1 MPADAATPL
10 LSVEG
15 LSKTYAAGRGVIDR
29 ALGRRARRL
38 TALDGISLEV
48 RANEVVGIVGE
59 SGSGKTTIARCLVRL
74 DTADA
79 GTIRFA
85 GEEVRAARGA
95 DLRRI
100 RRDMQMIYQDPYSS
114 LNPRMSVGR
123 AISEPAIV
131 HGLVDRAGAERLVRD
146 LLDRVGLP
154 PAAAQLRPQALS
166 GGQRQRVAIARALA
180 LRPRLIIADE
190 AVSALDV
197 SIQAQILNLFA
208 GLIAELG
215 LSMIFI
221 SHQLSVIAHLADR
234 VAVMYLG
241 RIVET
246 GPTGE
251 VFANPRH
258 PYTQALLTAHPEVDA
273 PRARAPALSGEIPS
287 SYAIPRGCRF
297 HTRCAHAVP
306 ACREVDPPAAAIS
319 QGHRSWCHVL
329 PEFRRARPV

>member
-1 MPADAATPL
+1 MSVELPL

-15 LSKTYAAGRGVIDR
+15 LSKTYATGRSVIDQ
-29 ALGRRARRL
+29 ALGRPAPRL

-48 RANEVVGIVGE
+48 SANEVVGIVGE

-74 DTADA
+74 DSPDA
-79 GTIRFA
+79 GTIRFL
-85 GEEVRAARGA
+85 GEEIGAAHGA

-100 RRDMQMIYQDPYSS
+100 RREMQMIYQDPYGS

-131 HGLVDRAGAERLVRD
+131 HGLIDRAEADGLVRD
-146 LLDRVGLP
+146 LLDRVGLSP
-154 PAAAQLRPQALS
+154 TVAELRPRALS

-208 GLIAELG
+208 ELIGKLG
-215 LSMIFI
+215 LSMILI
-221 SHQLSVIAHLADR
+221 SHQLSVISHLSDR

-246 GPTGE
+246 GPTAE
-251 VFANPRH
+251 VFSNPRH
-258 PYTQALLTAHPEVDA
+258 PYTQALLTAHPAVDA

-287 SYAIPRGCRF
+287 NYAIPAGCRF
-297 HTRCAHAVP
+297 HTRCAHAVS
-306 ACREVDPPAAAIS
+306 ACREIDPPAAAIS
-319 QGHRSWCHVL
+319 SGHRSWCHVL
-329 PEFRRARPV
+329 PEFRPARPL